1 MEVTSAIWKVV
12 SDPLVEVKSGELD
25 FIFTLP
31 GNFEVAFGRINTGY
45 ILFRLAAY

>member
-1 MEVTSAIWKVV
+1 MEMISAICKVATV
-12 SDPLVEVKSGELD
+12 PLVEVTSGELD